1 MVKLQSGSADGE
13 KSELEPEVAD
23 LRRCEIFGYKLA
35 SHPADTS
42 LTDDLVQF
50 LIDSTGRDKNQKAT
64 AKILHESDKTWYE
77 VHALKVN
84 QNKSVNFYYFYADKV
99 MSESR
104 HDILDWCMC

>member
-84 QNKSVNFYYFYADKV
+84 QNKSVNFYYFYRQSDV
-99 MSESR
+99 REPP
-104 HDILDWCMC
+104 